1 MTSRL
6 LAVEC
11 KQLAEFYTETRGERR
26 RDVLSRVLTY
36 ANFQGLIKGRP

>member
-1 MTSRL
+1 MTSWL

-11 KQLAEFYTETRGERR
+11 KQLAEFYTKTRDERR

-36 ANFQGLIKGRP
+36 ANFQWCICK